1 MAEKPKPEEWIK
13 AAERMGNQ
21 LAEGI
26 ERFGDRVQRMIE
38 SLDESTKRR
47 RVKVD
52 DQRDAG
58 VGVPLKKL
66 KGGEVFDHEGTIFL
80 RLGQWP
86 QETGVEGLWGAH
98 LTEGDIRRFDPGT
111 RVEPVDAKV
120 TITRRETNGEEAS
133 DPPATPREANGEE
146 GSDSPV

>member
-1 MAEKPKPEEWIK
+1 MTEKPKPEEWIK

-26 ERFGDRVQRMIE
+26 ERFGDRVQRMVE

-52 DQRDAG
+52 DQREEGAG
-58 VGVPLKKL
+58 TPLERL
-66 KGGEVFDHEGTIFL
+66 KGGEAFEYQGTIYL

-86 QETGVEGLWGAH
+86 QETGVEEGLWAAH
-98 LTEGDIRRFDPGT
+98 LTEGSIRRFDSGT
-111 RVEPVDAKV
+111 RVEPVYAKV
-120 TITRRETNGEEAS
+120 TITRR
-133 DPPATPREANGEE
+133 DANGEE
-146 GSDSPV
+146 ESDAPA